1 MNSVRQNNVKLT
13 VKIIVAR
20 LLPII
25 LVSIGTGLLASC
37 AGAEQSQLRNEGT
50 QMNQNKSDI
59 SESMYDLRDRAV
71 SLIESMALE
80 MNVANEQFTD
90 FKEAESKNMRPI
102 KCFENKLLWRT
113 QVIIHSPVELERNL
127 ITDQMMNI
135 AIKKRGGVL
144 NYVEKNVLSDGTT
157 EWRYDIG
164 FPDGFAS
171 LILIRAV
178 GVSFRV
184 ATPCGVF

>member
-1 MNSVRQNNVKLT
+1 MKKLGRFSFACVASVLLMSCTASSQDTQTSQASKIEEQRQ
-13 VKIIVAR
+13 
-20 LLPII
+20 
-25 LVSIGTGLLASC
+25 LAE
-37 AGAEQSQLRNEGT
+37 AESLY
-50 QMNQNKSDI
+50 DI
-59 SESMYDLRDRAV
+59 RDRAV

-102 KCFENKLLWRT
+102 TCFENELLWRT
-113 QVIIHSPVELERNL
+113 QVIIHSPVELKRDAA
-127 ITDQMMNI
+127 TDAIMKS
-135 AIKKRGGVL
+135 AIKKQGGTL
-144 NYVEKNVLSDGTT
+144 NYVEKNVLADGTT